1 MINNPKVIKDPN
13 FALREEGN
21 PSLKIPGV
29 KKTIPIKS
37 VSRETACIPSRNVFA
52 IPERETNTP
61 TIPIDVNP
69 MPGVNKSQSAMLYK
83 LKNFAI
89 ILTFTPFV
97 PRKYLSKIIR
107 IHSWLTNKI
116 NPRYVNKIWRSNA
129 VDIKSYIEVSKP
141 RIVVVLVITAITS
154 LLGATRFDSTPNIPW
169 DVSFWQVGFLVLA
182 GALASMGSS
191 ALNHYYDRDIDKSM
205 VRTSTRPIPSGKLS
219 AKTVLIYGLSVSI
232 ISVVIAWLALNPV
245 ATFMIA
251 LGIFFY
257 VVIYTMWLKRSN
269 SANIIIGGFA
279 GSAASMA
286 GWATTTGSIDLTGFL
301 VGWLV
306 FMWTPPHF
314 WCLAIKKREEY
325 ASVKVPMLPVLI
337 GNERTAKYIFIN
349 TAILLPFSISLY
361 FFGLGLLYTAIAL
374 VSGTMMLIYHYK
386 LTKNPTPEFAWKA
399 YKVTAPY
406 LVIIFIGVAID
417 ALFYYRI

>member
-1 MINNPKVIKDPN
+1 
-13 FALREEGN
+13 
-21 PSLKIPGV
+21 
-29 KKTIPIKS
+29 
-37 VSRETACIPSRNVFA
+37 
-52 IPERETNTP
+52 
-61 TIPIDVNP
+61 
-69 MPGVNKSQSAMLYK
+69 
-83 LKNFAI
+83 
-89 ILTFTPFV
+89 
-97 PRKYLSKIIR
+97 
-107 IHSWLTNKI
+107 
-116 NPRYVNKIWRSNA
+116 

-154 LLGATRFDSTPNIPW
+154 MLGATRFDSSPSIPW
-169 DVSFWQVGFLVLA
+169 DVSFWQLGFLLLA

-191 ALNHYYDRDIDKSM
+191 ALNHYYDRDIDRLM
-205 VRTSTRPIPSGKLS
+205 VRTTKRPIPASKLS
-219 AKTVLIYGLSVSI
+219 VNTVLIYGLSLSI
-232 ISVVIAWLALNPV
+232 ISVIIAWLTLNPV

-257 VVIYTMWLKRSN
+257 VIIYTVWLKRST
-269 SANIIIGGFA
+269 AFNIVIGGFA

-286 GWATTTGSIDLTGFL
+286 GWATTTGTIDLTGFL

-314 WCLAIKKREEY
+314 WCLAIKTREEY

-337 GNERTAKYIFIN
+337 GNQRTAKYIFIN
-349 TAILLPFSISLY
+349 TAILLPFSLSLY

-374 VSGTMMLIYHYK
+374 VSGSLMLIYHYK

-406 LVIIFIGVAID
+406 LVIIFIAVAVD
-417 ALFYYRI
+417 ALLYYRI